1 MMVDRIKLARKAY
14 GVGSIG
20 FIFIGGL
27 HTVVHL
33 MDLAGPDLQR
43 RFHELGAIDVSGQ
56 STASW
61 DLFQGISLLMGLF
74 SVAVGLI
81 DFSALRVTKT
91 SELPPIGVAVANMLM
106 LLAIIMVGAAY
117 LGPIQIYGG
126 MFGITVFGVGPAIA
140 MSDRWFAHR
149 LVAN

>member
-1 MMVDRIKLARKAY
+1 MVDRTGLARKAFA
-14 GVGSIG
+14 VGSMG

-43 RFHELGAIDVSGQ
+43 RFTEFGAIEVSGQ

-81 DFSALRVTKT
+81 DLSALRVTAEN
-91 SELPPIGVAVANMLM
+91 ELPPVGVAVANMLM
-106 LLAIIMVGAAY
+106 LTAIVLVGAAY

-126 MFGITVFGVGPAIA
+126 MFGITVFGIGPAVAIA
-140 MSDRWFAHR
+140 DRWLAHR
-149 LVAN
+149 LVAS